1 MYEGLGADE
10 EGMII
15 ITTMIPAR
23 TEPAMMSGVCEAA
36 ESIFMSAVDSMLTSF
51 FLSTRSSTP
60 VTLLDAD
67 AVDGW
72 LSTTETVVS
81 TVSAAEDC
89 DAGEGNVADEGMIS
103 FDERLFVVGVV

>member
-1 MYEGLGADE
+1 MYGVGADE

-51 FLSTRSSTP
+51 FLSTRSSTS

-72 LSTTETVVS
+72 LSTTETV
-81 TVSAAEDC
+81 VSAAEDC

-103 FDERLFVVGVV
+103 FDEKLFVVGVV